1 MRTLLVAVI
10 GKRLQTADDEAA
22 EQHLHQASL
31 GAAAARAPA
40 NEFAS
45 WSRRA
50 QGASEAAVGAVPRS
64 SLGNQPV
71 AVCRPHI
78 LCTAAPFTVVTLLR
92 GGCLPKA

>member
-50 QGASEAAVGAVPRS
+50 QGASEAAVGAVPR
-64 SLGNQPV
+64 
-71 AVCRPHI
+71 
-78 LCTAAPFTVVTLLR
+78 
-92 GGCLPKA
+92 LPRR